1 MTRFDSVICF
11 DDQYHTHG
19 NFIVTIF
26 NLYRRYF
33 CYQMQIETFT
43 MGVNLENDL
52 RLSASL
58 LPGYTGS
65 ESEITIGYLLDEGT
79 QVLLDDV
86 DGPVR

>member
-1 MTRFDSVICF
+1 
-11 DDQYHTHG
+11 
-19 NFIVTIF
+19 
-26 NLYRRYF
+26 
-33 CYQMQIETFT
+33 MQIETFT